1 MLHNTRGI
9 VFHVTHYSESSVVA
23 KIYTELFGLQS
34 YLVNSIRKKKS
45 KIKTAALQPL
55 SLIDLVVY
63 HKERS
68 GLQRLADAKNNP
80 ALKSIPFDVRK
91 SSIILFMNEVLFK
104 SVKEEEANPAL
115 FDFIF
120 NSIEL
125 LDKQDPINSDFHLVF
140 ICQLTRYLGFYPHEN
155 YSSST
160 TVFNLQDGIFQP
172 NVPIHPFYMEEPLSE
187 YFYHLLKSTLH
198 TDHDLKIPI
207 QIKRQLIEKLL
218 DYYQLHVSGFANIK
232 SHKVLEEVFN

>member
-1 MLHNTRGI
+1 MLHKTRGI

-34 YLVNSIRKKKS
+34 YLVNSVRKKNS

-55 SLIDLVVY
+55 ALIDLVVY

-91 SSIILFMNEVLFK
+91 SSIVLFMNEVLFK
-104 SVKEEEANPAL
+104 SVKEEEANQPL

-120 NSIEL
+120 NSVQL
-125 LDKQDPINSDFHLVF
+125 LDMQRP
-140 ICQLTRYLGFYPHEN
+140 
-155 YSSST
+155 
-160 TVFNLQDGIFQP
+160 
-172 NVPIHPFYMEEPLSE
+172 
-187 YFYHLLKSTLH
+187 
-198 TDHDLKIPI
+198 
-207 QIKRQLIEKLL
+207 
-218 DYYQLHVSGFANIK
+218 
-232 SHKVLEEVFN
+232 